1 MESFK
6 VCGKSGH
13 SQEICRLKGKY
24 CCKCGKNGHISTN
37 CNVIE
42 NKVENKDEEKSIVL
56 YGETKDNENNDW
68 SNIMGLIDTGCK
80 STIMGEL

>member
-1 MESFK
+1 
-6 VCGKSGH
+6 
-13 SQEICRLKGKY
+13 
-24 CCKCGKNGHISTN
+24 
-37 CNVIE
+37 VIE
-42 NKVENKDEEKSIVL
+42 NKVENKNEEKSIVL